1 MRLWPAIGEASC
13 RRLRLCS
20 RGWRAKNK
28 SRPLTLPGQSAV
40 SFRSSGLWLY
50 YSMLGFFHGVGS
62 DSIKLSDRNA
72 ADLEKQVLA
81 SIVRDI
87 FIH

>member
-1 MRLWPAIGEASC
+1 MPEAAAVLERVESEEQVQ
-13 RRLRLCS
+13 
-20 RGWRAKNK
+20 AAE
-28 SRPLTLPGQSAV
+28 SAV

-50 YSMLGFFHGVGS
+50 YRMLGFFHGVGS